1 MLTMETDEF
10 LAAIKSN
17 DLNRINQLLQANP
30 NLSNATEKNGV
41 SVIFLALY
49 RGNKAA
55 ALAIAT
61 KKTELDVFEASA
73 LDDLERL
80 KIVVYREPSSISS
93 YSRNGFTPLRLAW
106 YLAQKESV

>member
-1 MLTMETDEF
+1 MLTMQTDEF

-17 DLNRINQLLQANP
+17 DLNRINQLLQENP

-41 SVIFLALY
+41 SAIFLAFY

-61 KKTELDVFEASA
+61 KKPELDVFETYR
-73 LDDLERL
+73 LRDLERL
-80 KIVVYREPSSISS
+80 KSVMYRETSSIST
-93 YSRNGFTPLRLAW
+93 YSRGRFTALTPTFDLG
-106 YLAQKESV
+106 